1 MTLLV
6 VFGPPAVGKM
16 TVGRAIADAS
26 DFRLFH
32 NHHTIEP
39 LLDVFDYG
47 TPPFNRLLAM
57 FRQAVLDEAADADTN
72 LVFTLVLDLEDEKDL
87 AGVRTHLQPFVDAGR
102 RIAFVELTAGLDVR
116 LERNRTEYRLAEKK
130 SKRDLAWSDENVRA
144 MERYVMNTGWVT
156 GRPTAA
162 DALLAEHAHLRIDN
176 TDLAPG
182 QVAARVLD
190 WLAQDP
196 DDGVAT

>member
-47 TPPFNRLLAM
+47 TAPFNKLLGL
-57 FRQAVLDEAADADTN
+57 FRQAVLDEAAAYDTD
-72 LVFTLVLDLEDEKDL
+72 LVFTLVLDLEDERDL
-87 AGVRTHLQPFVDAGR
+87 EGVRRHLQPFVDAGR
-102 RIAFVELTAGLDVR
+102 RIVFVELTAVLDVR
-116 LERNRTEYRLAEKK
+116 LDRNRTEYRLSEKK
-130 SKRDLAWSDENVRA
+130 SKRDLEWSDANVRD
-144 MERYVMNTGWVT
+144 MERYVMNTDWVT
-156 GRPTAA
+156 GRPTVA
-162 DALLAEHAHLRIDN
+162 DAMLSEHPHLRIDN
-176 TDLAPG
+176 TDLTAEE
-182 QVAARVLD
+182 VAAQVLG
-190 WLAQDP
+190 WLASL
-196 DDGVAT
+196 

>member
-47 TPPFNRLLAM
+47 TPPFNKLLGL
-57 FRQAVLDEAADADTN
+57 FRQAVLDEAAAHDTN
-72 LVFTLVLDLEDEKDL
+72 LVFTLVLDLDDAQDL
-87 AGVRTHLQPFVDAGR
+87 QGVRTHLAPFVDAGR
-102 RIAFVELTAGLDVR
+102 RIAFVELTSGLDVR
-116 LERNRTEYRLAEKK
+116 LDRNRTEYRLAEKK
-130 SKRDLAWSDENVRA
+130 SKRDLEWSDANVRD
-144 MERYVMNTGWVT
+144 MERYVMNTDWVT

-162 DALLAEHAHLRIDN
+162 DAMLSEHPHLRIDN
-176 TDLAPG
+176 TDLTPE
-182 QVAARVLD
+182 QVAAQVLG
-190 WLAQDP
+190 WLASL
-196 DDGVAT
+196 